1 MSAAGRATPAQR
13 PWKASRGSSESE
25 RTMSLIERLSDDLKL
40 AMKARD
46 QLRMDAIRMVKAAL
60 QNKEIE
66 LKKALDEA
74 EMSRVLLTLVKQR
87 KEAAEQ
93 YQKGKR
99 DDLADKELKEIA
111 IIEAYLPNALSQEE
125 IVKIVEDA
133 VREAGPVTMKDMG
146 KIMKAVTAKL
156 AGQPVD
162 GKQLSDLVRSK
173 LQQG

>member
-1 MSAAGRATPAQR
+1 
-13 PWKASRGSSESE
+13 
-25 RTMSLIERLSDDLKL
+25 MSLTDRLSDDLKL

-46 QLRMDAIRMVKAAL
+46 QLRVDALRMVKAAL

-66 LKKALDEA
+66 LKKELDEA
-74 EMSRVLLTLVKQR
+74 EASRVLLTLVKQR
-87 KEAAEQ
+87 KEAVEL

-99 DDLADKELKEIA
+99 DDLAGKELQELA
-111 IIEAYLPNALSQEE
+111 IIESYLPKALSQEE

-146 KIMKAVTAKL
+146 KVMKAVTAKL

-162 GKQLSDLVRSK
+162 GKQLSDLVRAR

>member
-1 MSAAGRATPAQR
+1 
-13 PWKASRGSSESE
+13 
-25 RTMSLIERLSDDLKL
+25 MSLSDRLSDDLKQ

-60 QNKEIE
+60 KNKEFE
-66 LKKALDEA
+66 MKKELDEA

-87 KEAAEQ
+87 KEAAEL

-99 DDLADKELKEIA
+99 EDLADKELKEIV
-111 IIEAYLPNALSQEE
+111 IIEGYLPKALSQEE
-125 IVKIVEDA
+125 IVKIVESA
-133 VREAGPVTMKDMG
+133 IQESGPVTMKDMG
-146 KIMKAVTAKL
+146 KVMKAVMAKL

-173 LQQG
+173 LTQG

>member
-1 MSAAGRATPAQR
+1 
-13 PWKASRGSSESE
+13 
-25 RTMSLIERLSDDLKL
+25 MSLTDRLSDDLKL

-93 YQKGKR
+93 YKTGKR
-99 DDLADKELKEIA
+99 DDLADKELKELA
-111 IIEAYLPNALSQEE
+111 IIETYLPKALSQEE
-125 IVKIVEDA
+125 IIKIVEDA

-146 KIMKAVTAKL
+146 KVMKAVMAKL
-156 AGQPVD
+156 AGQAVN
-162 GKQLSDLVRSK
+162 GKQLSDLVRAR
-173 LQQG
+173 LQQS

>member
-1 MSAAGRATPAQR
+1 MALTD
-13 PWKASRGSSESE
+13 
-25 RTMSLIERLSDDLKL
+25 RLSDDLKQ

-66 LKKALDEA
+66 LKKELDEA
-74 EMSRVLLTLVKQR
+74 EMSRVLIFLVKQR

-99 DDLADKELKEIA
+99 EDLADKELKEIL
-111 IIEAYLPNALSQEE
+111 IIEAYLPKALSQEQ
-125 IVKIVEDA
+125 IVQIVED
-133 VREAGPVTMKDMG
+133 VIRESGPVTMKDMS
-146 KIMKAVTAKL
+146 KVMKAVMAKL
-156 AGQPVD
+156 AGQAVD

-173 LQQG
+173 LQG

>member
-1 MSAAGRATPAQR
+1 
-13 PWKASRGSSESE
+13 
-25 RTMSLIERLSDDLKL
+25 MSLTDRLSDDLKL

-99 DDLADKELKEIA
+99 DDLADKELKELS
-111 IIEAYLPNALSQEE
+111 IIEAYLPKALSQEE
-125 IVKIVEDA
+125 IVRIVEDA
-133 VREAGPVTMKDMG
+133 VREAGPVTVKEMG
-146 KIMKAVTAKL
+146 KVMKAVMAKL
-156 AGQPVD
+156 AGQAVD

>member
-1 MSAAGRATPAQR
+1 
-13 PWKASRGSSESE
+13 
-25 RTMSLIERLSDDLKL
+25 MSLTDRLTDDLKV

-66 LKKALDEA
+66 LKKDLDEA

-87 KEAAEQ
+87 KEAAEL

-99 DDLADKELKEIA
+99 EELAEKELKELA
-111 IIEAYLPNALSQEE
+111 IIEAYLPKALSQDE
-125 IVKIVEDA
+125 IIQIVESA
-133 VREAGPVTMKDMG
+133 IQEAGPVTMKDMG
-146 KIMKAVTAKL
+146 KVMKAITAKL
-156 AGQPVD
+156 AGQAVD
-162 GKQLSDLVRSK
+162 GKQLSDLVRAR

>member
-1 MSAAGRATPAQR
+1 
-13 PWKASRGSSESE
+13 
-25 RTMSLIERLSDDLKL
+25 MSLSDRLSEDLKL

-66 LKKALDEA
+66 LKKALDEG
-74 EMSRVLLTLVKQR
+74 EMSRVLLALVKQR

-99 DDLADKELKEIA
+99 DDLADKELKEIV
-111 IIEAYLPNALSQEE
+111 IIEAYLPKALSQEE
-125 IVKIVEDA
+125 IVQVVESA
-133 VREAGPVTMKDMG
+133 IREIGPVTMKDMG
-146 KIMKAVTAKL
+146 KVMKAVMAKL
-156 AGQPVD
+156 AGQAVD
-162 GKQLSDLVRSK
+162 GKQLSDLVRTR

>member
-1 MSAAGRATPAQR
+1 
-13 PWKASRGSSESE
+13 
-25 RTMSLIERLSDDLKL
+25 MSLTERLSDDLKL

-60 QNKEIE
+60 LNKEIE
-66 LKKALDEA
+66 LKKDLDEA

-93 YQKGKR
+93 YKIGKR
-99 DDLADKELKEIA
+99 EELADKELKEVA
-111 IIEAYLPNALSQEE
+111 IIEAYLPKALSQDE
-125 IVKIVEDA
+125 IMQIVEGA
-133 VREAGPVTMKDMG
+133 IKEAGPVTMKDMG
-146 KIMKAVTAKL
+146 RVMKAVTAKL
-156 AGQPVD
+156 AGQAVD